1 MKFAFLIGA
10 LAARMSQYDDTYIQF
25 VEKDLSLAESY
36 AEISDENLSESGK
49 FENYMNQLAKDGQ
62 KEEASQEEIM
72 ESLDN
77 GPIPEEKSTPAGGV
91 TMDMI
96 HKSVPRSDIK
106 FVDFAKM
113 EPKVMSDKKNAI
125 LIDGQDIPMNQFFT
139 EQDL

>member
-1 MKFAFLIGA
+1 
-10 LAARMSQYDDTYIQF
+10 
-25 VEKDLSLAESY
+25 
-36 AEISDENLSESGK
+36 
-49 FENYMNQLAKDGQ
+49 MNQLAKDGQ

-139 EQDL
+139 EQDLQNVQTDSETEAISNQKMLEMIMRK